1 MYFALGVKSEILPN
15 KPSSISKQISVTKI
29 QIVKLRKIKGSYVE
43 DITNAPVL
51 SEKKASLIKYCLIYI
66 SERYHSIDTK
76 MKGNPL
82 SLEEM
87 ILMTIY
93 S

>member
-1 MYFALGVKSEILPN
+1 MVIMTFLSFFEIFFEIFFLKFESCLLNVNTSMYSFF
-15 KPSSISKQISVTKI
+15 VT
-29 QIVKLRKIKGSYVE
+29 
-43 DITNAPVL
+43 
-51 SEKKASLIKYCLIYI
+51 
-66 SERYHSIDTK
+66 ERYHSIDTK

>member
-1 MYFALGVKSEILPN
+1 MVIMTFLEIFLKSFLNFFFLKFESCLLIVNTTSMYSFF
-15 KPSSISKQISVTKI
+15 VT
-29 QIVKLRKIKGSYVE
+29 
-43 DITNAPVL
+43 
-51 SEKKASLIKYCLIYI
+51 
-66 SERYHSIDTK
+66 ERYHSIDTK